1 MISTKKENVYR
12 FSLQFGMDTTDK
24 IRAGEFMEKLGN
36 KKSAVVV
43 AALNEYLE
51 QHPEAKSETLRIRV
65 EQESS
70 LRKEKLEQFI
80 RSLVREQIEKAN
92 ISADRRL
99 SEPKEEQQ
107 LEDDIAQM
115 LENLDLFQ

>member
-1 MISTKKENVYR
+1 MKRENVYR
-12 FSLQFGMDTTDK
+12 FSLQFGTDTTDK
-24 IRAGEFMEKLGN
+24 IRAGEFLEKLGN
-36 KKSAVVV
+36 KKSTVVV

-65 EQESS
+65 EQEGD
-70 LRKEKLEQFI
+70 LHREKLEQLV
-80 RSLVREQIEKAN
+80 RALVREQLEKVNTPAN
-92 ISADRRL
+92 RCL
-99 SEPKEEQQ
+99 SEPGDEQQ

>member
-1 MISTKKENVYR
+1 MKQENVYR

-24 IRAGEFMEKLGN
+24 IRAGEFLEKLGN

-51 QHPEAKSETLRIRV
+51 QHPEAKSETLRIQV
-65 EQESS
+65 EQASD
-70 LRKEKLEQFI
+70 LYREKLEQFI
-80 RSLVREQIEKAN
+80 RTLVREQIEKVN
-92 ISADRRL
+92 IPTDRKL
-99 SEPKEEQQ
+99 SEPKVEQQ
-107 LEDDIAQM
+107 MEDDIAQM

>member
-1 MISTKKENVYR
+1 
-12 FSLQFGMDTTDK
+12 
-24 IRAGEFMEKLGN
+24 MEKLGN
-36 KKSAVVV
+36 KKSAGVV